1 VPLTFPFLVL
11 GKRRGSALHRI
22 ESEHAPGHVLTFSS
36 VRKASDY
43 MVSKGATNWEFT
55 LIVRPGMK
63 KFLEDISNDSVS
75 GIFHNSDGEG
85 HGEKFSI
92 QTLTQ
97 MFGT

>member
-11 GKRRGSALHRI
+11 GKRRGRAVEHI
-22 ESEHAPGHVLTFSS
+22 ESPHAPGHVLTFSS

-43 MVSKGATNWEFT
+43 MVAQEATNWEFT

-63 KFLEDISNDSVS
+63 EFLQDLQNDGIS
-75 GIFHNSDGEG
+75 GICHNLHEDGHAETI
-85 HGEKFSI
+85 SI
-92 QTLTQ
+92 QALVD